1 MYPLHGDLFSCNCA
15 YALSYGLL
23 LLRGILYEAKKS
35 RTTSVEKTKQKT
47 YREKS
52 PLFKRGRFGTLPI
65 KAYRSVAQ
73 FGSVRRLGRCGR
85 RFESCHSELEK
96 NQRTNRSYISLL
108 FKASLVQLV
117 ERRSPKPDVVGSS
130 PTGRV

>member
-23 LLRGILYEAKKS
+23 LLRGILYEAKK
-35 RTTSVEKTKQKT
+35 VEQKT

-52 PLFKRGRFGTLPI
+52 PLFKRGRFGILSI

>member
-1 MYPLHGDLFSCNCA
+1 METCSRVIVRMLYHTACFCFVEFST
-15 YALSYGLL
+15 
-23 LLRGILYEAKKS
+23 RQKS

-52 PLFKRGRFGTLPI
+52 PLFKRGRFGTLSI